1 MTEILTYPKQFVFSS
16 LLGGGG
22 EGGNDKTVLPSPG
35 PVLPTWGRGIDWTN
49 SANTQQKIRPGL
61 LLPRN
66 IPCLQRMCSS
76 QDLNEKSTCI
86 CPKTQSNHRVNDTLI
101 NFLGTRFPVHSKPFL
116 YTAYCKRIST
126 NDGQQ
131 TLADSRN

>member
-1 MTEILTYPKQFVFSS
+1 MTEILTYPKHFVFSS
-16 LLGGGG
+16 LFLGGGMIRQSFPPQVQYCLR
-22 EGGNDKTVLPSPG
+22 GGG
-35 PVLPTWGRGIDWTN
+35 GIDWTN

-76 QDLNEKSTCI
+76 QDLNGRSTCI